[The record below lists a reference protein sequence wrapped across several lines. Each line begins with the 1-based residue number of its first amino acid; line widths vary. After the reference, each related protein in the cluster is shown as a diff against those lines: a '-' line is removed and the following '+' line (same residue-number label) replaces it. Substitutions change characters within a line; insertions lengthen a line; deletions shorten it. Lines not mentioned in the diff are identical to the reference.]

1 MTDPHDAAVLAL
13 VALAT
18 AADDRRL
25 DACVAA
31 WGAVV
36 EVDRDTLAHASGTM
50 VRYLAGQVAEHE
62 GCTAADV
69 LSQIAA
75 HASAEP

>member
-1 MTDPHDAAVLAL
+1 MTDRHDTAVLAL

-31 WGAVV
+31 WSAVV
-36 EVDRDTLAHASGTM
+36 EVDRDTLAHASATT

-69 LSQIAA
+69 LGEVAA
-75 HASAEP
+75 FASAEP